1 MGKSDSADVMAVLG
15 AIDREVTRLDGDA
28 RDVARAR
35 IAELIPPYA
44 DPEAVGWYDRL
55 LDAGGGSAGAA
66 DLDEALERLARPA
79 GDVHALPRR
88 VAALGAAARAFPDA
102 YGPQGAKRDVV
113 LRALAAPGVLAAPDG
128 DDARG
133 DPEQGLRLLVEPP
146 PDDPSFAA
154 LRVAGRGVFS
164 ELVLSQALPFRG
176 QLVNPDKP
184 EIALT
189 TRHRVRG
196 MTLEDARRGFLDPA
210 NWKDVDGWC
219 GMTPSDP
226 PPNDPHV
233 QKRFLEEVAMGQ
245 CGGVDLAIKV
255 WLDFPPIREIEDD
268 EGDPVELVLAYDM
281 SEEQPPPANDMV
293 RTDQG
298 SIRARD
304 KHDHL
309 AVTATKRIG
318 FGPSLPGGRS
328 LAWLALPAGYLDLG
342 AEFIVGASESLGIP
356 ITVKEGA

>member
-1 MGKSDSADVMAVLG
+1 MSDSADVMAVLG

-28 RDVARAR
+28 RDVARGR

-44 DPEAVGWYDRL
+44 DPDAVGWYDRL
-55 LDAGGGSAGAA
+55 LDASGGSAGAA

-102 YGPQGAKRDVV
+102 YGPQGAKRDVM
-113 LRALAAPGVLAAPDG
+113 LRALAAPGVLVAADG

-133 DPEQGLRLLVEPP
+133 DPEQGLRLLAEPP

-154 LRVAGRGVFS
+154 LRVAGRDVFS
-164 ELVLSQALPFRG
+164 DLVLSQAPPFRG

-196 MTLEDARRGFLDPA
+196 MTLDDARRGFLDPA
-210 NWKDVDGWC
+210 NWKNVEGWC

-233 QKRFLEEVAMGQ
+233 QKRFLEEVAMGE
-245 CGGVDLAIKV
+245 CEGDLAIRV
-255 WLDFPPIREIEDD
+255 WLDFPPVRQLEDH

-281 SEEQPPPANDMV
+281 SKEQPLPANDAV

-298 SIRARD
+298 SIRVRD

-328 LAWLALPAGYLDLG
+328 LAWLALPAGYTELG
-342 AEFIVGASESLGIP
+342 AAFIVGASGGLGKQ
-356 ITVKEGA
+356 ITVKEGG

>member
-1 MGKSDSADVMAVLG
+1 MGDSADVMAVLG

-35 IAELIPPYA
+35 IADLIPPYA
-44 DPEAVGWYDRL
+44 DPDAVGWYDRL
-55 LDAGGGSAGAA
+55 LDAGGGSPGAA
-66 DLDEALERLARPA
+66 DLDEALERLARPVD
-79 GDVHALPRR
+79 GIHALPRR

-102 YGPQGAKRDVV
+102 YGPGGAKQDVV
-113 LRALAAPGVLAAPDG
+113 LRALAAPGVLVAENG

-133 DPEQGLRLLVEPP
+133 AAEQGLRLLAGPP
-146 PDDPSFAA
+146 PDDASFAA

-164 ELVLSQALPFRG
+164 DLVLNQPPPFRG
-176 QLVNPDKP
+176 QLVHPDEP

-196 MTLEDARRGFLDPA
+196 MTLDDARRGVLDPA
-210 NWKDVDGWC
+210 NWKNVDGWC
-219 GMTPSDP
+219 GMTPSEP

-233 QKRFLEEVAMGQ
+233 QKRFLEEVAMGE
-245 CGGVDLAIKV
+245 CGGHGLAIKV
-255 WLDFPPIREIEDD
+255 WLDFPPVRQLDD
-268 EGDPVELVLAYDM
+268 HKGDPVELVLAYDM
-281 SEEQPPPANDMV
+281 SKDQPPPANNMV

-298 SIRARD
+298 SIRLRD

-309 AVTATKRIG
+309 AVTATKRVG

-328 LAWLALPAGYLDLG
+328 LAWLALPAGYIELG
-342 AEFIVGASESLGIP
+342 AAFIVGASAGLGKQ
-356 ITVKEGA
+356 ITVKEGG